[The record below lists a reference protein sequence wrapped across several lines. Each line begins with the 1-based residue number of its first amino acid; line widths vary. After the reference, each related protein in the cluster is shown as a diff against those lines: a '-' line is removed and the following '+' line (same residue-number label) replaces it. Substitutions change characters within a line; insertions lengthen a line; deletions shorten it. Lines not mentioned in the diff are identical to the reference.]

1 MDKGITNESA
11 AKTGFGRGREE
22 SPVEERRVL
31 IQGAVSLAVVFAVM
45 VLAVWGPGSEE
56 SKWFLALD
64 LIPME
69 LILLLTSVA
78 FFASLGRS
86 MKKWLVD
93 PIFRLL
99 GKGT

>member
-1 MDKGITNESA
+1 M
-11 AKTGFGRGREE
+11 EE
-22 SPVEERRVL
+22 KRVL
-31 IQGAVSLAVVFAVM
+31 IQGAVSLAAVFAVI
-45 VLAVWGPGSEE
+45 VLAVWGPFPEE
-56 SKWFLALD
+56 SKWFLVLD

-93 PIFRLL
+93 PIARLL
-99 GKGT
+99 GKGP

>member
-1 MDKGITNESA
+1 M
-11 AKTGFGRGREE
+11 
-22 SPVEERRVL
+22 EERRVL
-31 IQGAVSLAVVFAVM
+31 IQGGVSLAAVFAVM
-45 VLAVWGPGSEE
+45 GFAVWGPGSEE
-56 SKWFLALD
+56 SAWFMVLD

-93 PIFRLL
+93 PILRLL

>member
-1 MDKGITNESA
+1 M
-11 AKTGFGRGREE
+11 
-22 SPVEERRVL
+22 EERRVL
-31 IQGAVSLAVVFAVM
+31 IQGAVSLAAVFVVMA
-45 VLAVWGPGSEE
+45 LAVWGPVSEE

-93 PIFRLL
+93 PIFRLF
-99 GKGT
+99 G

>member
-1 MDKGITNESA
+1 MG
-11 AKTGFGRGREE
+11 
-22 SPVEERRVL
+22 ERRVL
-31 IQGAVSLAVVFAVM
+31 IQGAVSLAAVFAVM
-45 VLAVWGPGSEE
+45 ALAVWGPESEE

-93 PIFRLL
+93 PIARLL

>member
-1 MDKGITNESA
+1 M
-11 AKTGFGRGREE
+11 
-22 SPVEERRVL
+22 EERRVL
-31 IQGAVSLAVVFAVM
+31 IQGAVSLAAVFAII

-69 LILLLTSVA
+69 LILLLASVA
-78 FFASLGRS
+78 FFASVGRA
-86 MKKWLVD
+86 MRKWFVD